1 MQPDRYNSTPATA
14 ARASVDAGLRAHM
27 QSIYNRMCLGV
38 LVTAITSFVVANSP
52 ALMQLFL
59 GGPQAYVVMLAPLAV
74 VWFGFNPMTM
84 SSGKLRISFFL
95 LSVLYGISFA
105 TIFMAYA
112 KEDIARAFFIT
123 SAMFAGLSI
132 FGYTTR
138 MNLDGM
144 RTFIVMGII
153 GVLIASVINLFVQS
167 SMMMFI
173 ISIVSVV
180 AFSGMTAWQTQNMKE
195 MYSAANGAE
204 SNSRMGWAAA
214 LNLYVSFIALFSNI
228 LHLIGNNR

>member
-14 ARASVDAGLRAHM
+14 TRASVDAGLRAHM

-52 ALMQLFL
+52 VLMQLFL

-84 SSGKLRISFFL
+84 SAGKLRISFLL

-105 TIFMAYA
+105 TIFVAYA
-112 KEDIARAFFIT
+112 KEDIARAFFIAA
-123 SAMFAGLSI
+123 AMFAGLSI

-138 MNLDGM
+138 KDLDGM

-153 GVLIASVINLFVQS
+153 GALIATVINMFVQS
-167 SMMMFI
+167 SMMMTI
-173 ISIVSVV
+173 ISGVSII
-180 AFSGMTAWQTQNMKE
+180 AFAGMTAWQTQNMKE
-195 MYSAANGAE
+195 MYSAAHGAE
-204 SNSRMGWAAA
+204 NNSRMGWAAA
-214 LNLYVSFIALFSNI
+214 LNLYISFIAMFSHI